1 MKDKT
6 TKLLSFLLPFVM
18 LLGMIPTTVFAGN
31 GSTLELESITITGV
45 PMPQAGDK
53 VRDYNNKKVASVTI
67 ATNPT
72 GAVSGYD
79 IDWYNDEG
87 NNITTET
94 FVAGTTYSYRVAVK
108 MADGYC
114 CTNPTGIDAELNG
127 KKPDD
132 IFPFGSAWNGQTYN
146 SFGMVNNYTIPV
158 TPIEKTYDLTTSVN
172 GGNGS
177 ISDSK
182 TGLAENAEETVIFTP
197 DTGYEIDNVTVN
209 GVKATVTGNQL
220 KVTMTENK
228 TVVVT
233 YKKTETQNPTTYT
246 ISFDMNG
253 HGTQVDA
260 QTVNE
265 GAKATKP
272 ADPTA
277 EGYNFKGW
285 YADENLTN
293 EFDFE
298 TAIKADTT
306 VYANWKK
313 KADKPAEPVDPGTD
327 PGTQDPGTE
336 PGTPENPTEPV
347 EPGTTPTVE
356 KFMITVDPNGGTW
369 NDSTAAKIYE
379 IEKGQYLTLPAA
391 PTKEGYT
398 FMYWKGSKYQPGDKY
413 LVEGEHTF
421 TAVWQKN
428 GVSDKTSPK
437 TGDNAMLY
445 VYTLGL
451 LAATSAVLILN
462 SRRNK
467 KEQ

>member
-1 MKDKT
+1 MAEALHANCT
-6 TKLLSFLLPFVM
+6 
-18 LLGMIPTTVFAGN
+18 
-31 GSTLELESITITGV
+31 
-45 PMPQAGDK
+45 
-53 VRDYNNKKVASVTI
+53 ASVKSRLSDKATVNAPLNTSPAAVVSI
-67 ATNPT
+67 ASTFIAGIILTVESQQTKAPLEPK
-72 GAVSGYD
+72 V
-79 IDWYNDEG
+79 I
-87 NNITTET
+87 IT
-94 FVAGTTYSYRVAVK
+94 F
-108 MADGYC
+108 C
-114 CTNPTGIDAELNG
+114 
-127 KKPDD
+127 
-132 IFPFGSAWNGQTYN
+132 
-146 SFGMVNNYTIPV
+146 
-158 TPIEKTYDLTTSVN
+158 TPIPLITCAALHAETS
-172 GGNGS
+172 S
-177 ISDSK
+177 
-182 TGLAENAEETVIFTP
+182 VIFTP

-336 PGTPENPTEPV
+336 PVTPENPTEPV